1 MTGPGRAP
9 VTVPATI
16 LAALALVSSVIGLLD
31 EGGPGRQVVRT
42 YRGAEVIL
50 YGEGLYAADAWL
62 QRSGN
67 RGQDL
72 AIVLVEVPLL
82 LVAVWWY
89 RKRGTVAP
97 AALTGVLA
105 FFTYFYASMVF
116 ATAQN
121 RLFPMYVAAAALAGF
136 GLVFVA
142 GRMDVPSIAA
152 ALPDR
157 PGRLALV
164 IYLLAVAAALVA
176 AWLPE
181 MLATAITGDI
191 AEAVGPYTSAATEAL
206 DLGVVVPVAVIAA
219 IGLLRRKAA
228 GLVLAFVMLVIN
240 VCIGILLMAQG
251 VAQLVSGVPMTVGEI
266 VGKMM
271 SFAVLTL
278 VAGGLLVRMAVA
290 RSGVPSQLARNQ
302 LRGRPS

>member
-9 VTVPATI
+9 VTIPATI
-16 LAALALVSSVIGLLD
+16 LAILALISSVIGLLA

-42 YRGAEVIL
+42 YRGAEVVL

-62 QRSGN
+62 QGSGN

-89 RKRGTVAP
+89 RKGGRVAP
-97 AALTGVLA
+97 AALTGVLGL
-105 FFTYFYASMVF
+105 FSYYYASMVF

-121 RLFPMYVAAAALAGF
+121 QLFPMYVAAAALASF
-136 GLVFVA
+136 SLVFVA
-142 GRMDVPSIAA
+142 SRMAVAAEAA
-152 ALPDR
+152 AQPDR
-157 PGRLALV
+157 PGRLALL
-164 IYLLAVAAALVA
+164 IYLLAVATALVV
-176 AWLPE
+176 AWLPG
-181 MLATAITGDI
+181 MLATAISGDI
-191 AEAVGPYTSAATEAL
+191 AEAVGLYTSAATEAL
-206 DLGVVVPVAVIAA
+206 DLGLVVPVAVIAA
-219 IGLLRRKAA
+219 IGLLRRKAS
-228 GLVLAFVMLVIN
+228 GRVLAFIMLVIN

-266 VGKMM
+266 IGKMM

-290 RSGVPSQLARNQ
+290 RSRVESDFAANHMEGST
-302 LRGRPS
+302 S

>member
-42 YRGAEVIL
+42 YRGAEVVL
-50 YGEGLYAADAWL
+50 YGEGLHAADAWL
-62 QRSGN
+62 QGSGN
-67 RGQDL
+67 RGHDV
-72 AIVLVEVPLL
+72 AVVLVEVPLL

-89 RKRGTVAP
+89 RKGGTAAP

-219 IGLLRRKAA
+219 IGLLRGKAA

-240 VCIGILLMAQG
+240 VLHRHPADGTRSC
-251 VAQLVSGVPMTVGEI
+251 T
-266 VGKMM
+266 
-271 SFAVLTL
+271 
-278 VAGGLLVRMAVA
+278 AGLGSAYDGGRDRREDDELRRADFGRR
-290 RSGVPSQLARNQ
+290 RSACPDGGCTFRSPIATR
-302 LRGRPS
+302 

>member
-62 QRSGN
+62 QGSGN

-157 PGRLALV
+157 PGGLALV
-164 IYLLAVAAALVA
+164 IYLLAVAAAA
-176 AWLPE
+176 ASIDEVPGRASGATSIQPGSPSVCPPCLEPACRSRTWPLQLPSH
-181 MLATAITGDI
+181 L
-191 AEAVGPYTSAATEAL
+191 
-206 DLGVVVPVAVIAA
+206 
-219 IGLLRRKAA
+219 
-228 GLVLAFVMLVIN
+228 
-240 VCIGILLMAQG
+240 
-251 VAQLVSGVPMTVGEI
+251 I
-266 VGKMM
+266 VGLAMHPSGCM
-271 SFAVLTL
+271 PALAEPRRASQALAAHRRRRSPVRLVGRSTL
-278 VAGGLLVRMAVA
+278 L
-290 RSGVPSQLARNQ
+290 
-302 LRGRPS
+302 

>member
-1 MTGPGRAP
+1 MTDPGRAP
-9 VTVPATI
+9 VTVPAAI
-16 LAALALVSSVIGLLD
+16 LAALALVSSVIGLLA
-31 EGGPGRQVVRT
+31 EGGPGRQVIRT
-42 YRGAEVIL
+42 YRGAEVVL

-62 QRSGN
+62 QGSGN
-67 RGQDL
+67 RGQDV
-72 AIVLVEVPLL
+72 AVALVEIPLL

-89 RKRGTVAP
+89 RKGGAVAP

-105 FFTYFYASMVF
+105 FFPYFYASMVF

-136 GLVFVA
+136 SLVFVA
-142 GRMDVPSIAA
+142 GRMEVAGIAA

-157 PGRLALV
+157 PGRLTLV
-164 IYLLAVAAALVA
+164 IYLLAVAAALVV
-176 AWLPE
+176 AWLPG
-181 MLATAITGDI
+181 MLATVISGDI

-278 VAGGLLVRMAVA
+278 VAGGLLGRMAVA
-290 RSGVPSQLARNQ
+290 RFRSPITR
-302 LRGRPS
+302 